1 MPPKWNS
8 GPATLT
14 AHELPSVGSVVRYLH
29 AARAFPVKST
39 LLAAIKSGNYAS
51 WLGLTYANAN
61 KYFPVPIETL
71 QVNLNQSRQG
81 ARSTKPK
88 PDRVPRPP
96 KTKSKELYITTETIS
111 KLYTDDMGRFPVR
124 FRSGNSL
131 LMLSY
136 HVDTNVILVEPF
148 KYRHDRH

>member
-1 MPPKWNS
+1 M
-8 GPATLT
+8 
-14 AHELPSVGSVVRYLH
+14 
-29 AARAFPVKST
+29 
-39 LLAAIKSGNYAS
+39 LAAIKSGNYAS

-88 PDRVPRPP
+88 PVRVPKTP
-96 KTKSKELYITTETIS
+96 KIKSKEVYIATEPIS

-124 FRSGNSL
+124 SRIGNNFR
-131 LMLSY
+131 MLS
-136 HVDTNVILVEPF
+136 
-148 KYRHDRH
+148 